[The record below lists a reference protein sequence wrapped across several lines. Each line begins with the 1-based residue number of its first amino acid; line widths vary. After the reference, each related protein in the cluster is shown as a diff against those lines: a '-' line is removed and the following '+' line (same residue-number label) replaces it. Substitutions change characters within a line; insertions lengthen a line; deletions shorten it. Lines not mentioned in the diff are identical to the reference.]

1 MVLVKVERN
10 QKIEL
15 NVNGLTGCYVVICVF
30 WGEVRFPLYLM
41 MLERRKKRTA

>member
-1 MVLVKVERN
+1 VHRVEILLVEVERN

-30 WGEVRFPLYLM
+30 WVRLAFLSIS
-41 MLERRKKRTA
+41 